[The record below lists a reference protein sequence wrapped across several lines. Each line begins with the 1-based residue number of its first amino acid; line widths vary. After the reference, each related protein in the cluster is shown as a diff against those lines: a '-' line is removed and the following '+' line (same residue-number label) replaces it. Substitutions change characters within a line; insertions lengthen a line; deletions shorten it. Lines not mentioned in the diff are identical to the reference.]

1 MALQPD
7 HDTNA
12 KPEEPNPLEH
22 LGTPAEMRTVNP
34 ITPESEALRA
44 QPTPNAPYEPAR
56 ERRHGFMGLVD
67 SIAYYWQW
75 TLLSVFG
82 AAQLSREVD
91 PIEQLKR
98 RYGREPRKY

>member
-1 MALQPD
+1 
-7 HDTNA
+7 
-12 KPEEPNPLEH
+12 
-22 LGTPAEMRTVNP
+22 MRTVNP